1 MIVISKGF
9 GENIVIS
16 PDVCFKGRLASFG
29 GPGYV
34 HIAKYVQVWMRE
46 MPIREKEIENLLI
59 NNPRRILGFV

>member
-1 MIVISKGF
+1 M
-9 GENIVIS
+9 IS